1 MNDSY
6 YFRTSD
12 PDYIRHAPSMLEI
25 LSKAFP
31 TIITQQE
38 SEYELQRLNH
48 LLNKL
53 KGSNRCYNIIAQK
66 LRQCRNGSILSLLVI
81 QCALGLLT
89 IPFSAQHMDGS
100 EMMKLVG
107 WAQSVVTFH
116 GGASQ
121 HLDGVAFIFR
131 LHLVLG
137 MTLFLLFP
145 FSRLVHIWSVPVEYL
160 TRKYQ
165 LVRARH

>member
-66 LRQCRNGSILSLLVI
+66 ATVLYARIASGNAFWRNWLCCMSCRGIQQNTWEWSCFSTRIRKLRRHGRT
-81 QCALGLLT
+81 LGR
-89 IPFSAQHMDGS
+89 SGR
-100 EMMKLVG
+100 K
-107 WAQSVVTFH
+107 SVV
-116 GGASQ
+116 
-121 HLDGVAFIFR
+121 I
-131 LHLVLG
+131 
-137 MTLFLLFP
+137 
-145 FSRLVHIWSVPVEYL
+145 SRG
-160 TRKYQ
+160 
-165 LVRARH
+165 

>member
-66 LRQCRNGSILSLLVI
+66 LRQCRNGSPCNSLICPHCQRNAFWRNWLCCMSCRGI
-81 QCALGLLT
+81 QQNTWEWSCFSTRIRKLRRHGRTLGR
-89 IPFSAQHMDGS
+89 SGR
-100 EMMKLVG
+100 K
-107 WAQSVVTFH
+107 SVV
-116 GGASQ
+116 
-121 HLDGVAFIFR
+121 I
-131 LHLVLG
+131 
-137 MTLFLLFP
+137 
-145 FSRLVHIWSVPVEYL
+145 SRG
-160 TRKYQ
+160 
-165 LVRARH
+165 